1 MKNVLVLTGA
11 GQIGLAIV
19 RSIGSGMKI
28 VVSDKSAANAAS
40 AALLLNNAG
49 CDAVEHSCDI
59 SSKESVAELIK
70 FSKELGPITAFVNAA
85 GVSPSQAS
93 IETILKVDLYGTAML
108 IEEIGKVIEP
118 NGVGVTISSQSGH
131 RMPALGE
138 EKDRLLATTPVEE
151 LLSLD
156 FLQPENISNT

>member
-40 AALLLNNAG
+40 AALLNNAG
-49 CDAVEHSCDI
+49 FDAVEHSCDI

-138 EKDRLLATTPVEE
+138 EKIDSSPQRL
-151 LLSLD
+151 
-156 FLQPENISNT
+156 

>member
-49 CDAVEHSCDI
+49 FDAVEHSCDI
-59 SSKESVAELIK
+59 S
-70 FSKELGPITAFVNAA
+70 
-85 GVSPSQAS
+85 
-93 IETILKVDLYGTAML
+93 
-108 IEEIGKVIEP
+108 
-118 NGVGVTISSQSGH
+118 
-131 RMPALGE
+131 
-138 EKDRLLATTPVEE
+138 DRLQ
-151 LLSLD
+151 LLLMPPAYLRVKHPSKPFSRSTFTAQLC
-156 FLQPENISNT
+156 

>member
-49 CDAVEHSCDI
+49 FDALNTAAI
-59 SSKESVAELIK
+59 SLQR
-70 FSKELGPITAFVNAA
+70 
-85 GVSPSQAS
+85 SPLPS
-93 IETILKVDLYGTAML
+93 
-108 IEEIGKVIEP
+108 
-118 NGVGVTISSQSGH
+118 
-131 RMPALGE
+131 
-138 EKDRLLATTPVEE
+138 
-151 LLSLD
+151 
-156 FLQPENISNT
+156 

>member
-49 CDAVEHSCDI
+49 FDAVEHSCDI

-70 FSKELGPITAFVNAA
+70 FSKELLMFPCVNYPR
-85 GVSPSQAS
+85 VF
-93 IETILKVDLYGTAML
+93 TYL
-108 IEEIGKVIEP
+108 
-118 NGVGVTISSQSGH
+118 NRSS
-131 RMPALGE
+131 
-138 EKDRLLATTPVEE
+138 T
-151 LLSLD
+151 
-156 FLQPENISNT
+156 F

>member
-49 CDAVEHSCDI
+49 FDAVEHSCDI

-70 FSKELGPITAFVNAA
+70 GTSVN
-85 GVSPSQAS
+85 SSTLRAS
-93 IETILKVDLYGTAML
+93 FR
-108 IEEIGKVIEP
+108 
-118 NGVGVTISSQSGH
+118 TISSDSL
-131 RMPALGE
+131 RA
-138 EKDRLLATTPVEE
+138 TPVA
-151 LLSLD
+151 SYA
-156 FLQPENISNT
+156 

>member
-49 CDAVEHSCDI
+49 FDAVEHSCDI

-70 FSKELGPITAFVNAA
+70 FSKEL
-85 GVSPSQAS
+85 
-93 IETILKVDLYGTAML
+93 
-108 IEEIGKVIEP
+108 
-118 NGVGVTISSQSGH
+118 
-131 RMPALGE
+131 
-138 EKDRLLATTPVEE
+138 DRLQ
-151 LLSLD
+151 LLLMPPAYLRVKHPSKPFSRSTFTAQLC
-156 FLQPENISNT
+156 

>member
-49 CDAVEHSCDI
+49 FDVLSD
-59 SSKESVAELIK
+59 SSLYPYYSVYSIQIVFIILLIIGGIGYPVIYETVQFIVHKAKGRTDFK
-70 FSKELGPITAFVNAA
+70 FSLFTKVSSITYLLVFIFGLVF
-85 GVSPSQAS
+85 
-93 IETILKVDLYGTAML
+93 TLTF
-108 IEEIGKVIEP
+108 EIGNK
-118 NGVGVTISSQSGH
+118 S
-131 RMPALGE
+131 
-138 EKDRLLATTPVEE
+138 LANANIN
-151 LLSLD
+151 
-156 FLQPENISNT
+156 LQGI

>member
-49 CDAVEHSCDI
+49 FDAVEHSCDI

-108 IEEIGKVIEP
+108 IEEIGKVLSQTASESPFPVNPDTECRRSGKKKID
-118 NGVGVTISSQSGH
+118 SSPQ
-131 RMPALGE
+131 
-138 EKDRLLATTPVEE
+138 RL
-151 LLSLD
+151 
-156 FLQPENISNT
+156 

>member
-49 CDAVEHSCDI
+49 FDAVEHSCDI

-108 IEEIGKVIEP
+108 IEEIGKVIEAQTASESP
-118 NGVGVTISSQSGH
+118 FPVNPDTECRRSGKKKIDSSPQ
-131 RMPALGE
+131 
-138 EKDRLLATTPVEE
+138 RL
-151 LLSLD
+151 
-156 FLQPENISNT
+156 